1 MRAQEKRK
9 FEAVGEGEDS
19 TAEYLARAY
28 LELRIQPNMERI
40 IECWSADEKT
50 AGEGR
55 RDAFDVFYM
64 AANDPLEEF
73 LEHLENLFSVK
84 PSAKNFFTKD
94 ESESGVTEERMAEIT
109 KKITEA
115 EKNLAQT
122 KQDLQIFSRCAAGED
137 PEILRQYCR
146 LSSGGEEKSKTEIKN
161 FFQSEMNKFL
171 RDNFSDLWEAR
182 CKEVRVIVANDYV
195 GGGGGGSGG
204 GSAATVLC
212 HPAARRL
219 DDHTRKI
226 GGK

>member
-1 MRAQEKRK
+1 MTAPAKRK
-9 FEAVGEGEDS
+9 FEAVEKEEDS
-19 TAEYLARAY
+19 AAEYLVRSY
-28 LELRIQPNMERI
+28 LEFRIQPNMERI
-40 IECWSADEKT
+40 IECWSADKKA

-55 RDAFDVFYM
+55 RDVFDVLYM
-64 AANDPLEEF
+64 VANDPLEEF
-73 LEHLENLFSVK
+73 LEHLEKLFSVK
-84 PSAKNFFTKD
+84 PSAENFFTKD

-109 KKITEA
+109 KKITEV

-171 RDNFSDLWEAR
+171 CDNFPDLWEAR

-219 DDHTRKI
+219 DGHVLEI